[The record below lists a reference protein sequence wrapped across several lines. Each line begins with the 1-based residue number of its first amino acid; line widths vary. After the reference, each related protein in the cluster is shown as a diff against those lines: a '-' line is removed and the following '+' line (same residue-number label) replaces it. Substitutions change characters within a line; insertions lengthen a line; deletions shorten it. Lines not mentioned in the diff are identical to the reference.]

1 MEQGSFQKAM
11 RVFLDANIL
20 FSASLPK
27 SHLALFLEGLG
38 EYAELLSNV
47 YACEEAERN
56 LATKFPG
63 SLPVFQKLCGVI
75 ELVPVGIFDSGVG
88 LAEKDQPILC
98 GAIAGQADYLLT
110 GDKKDFGHL
119 FGKSIGGVTVV
130 SVELLLKELID
141 QGVLQNP

>member
-1 MEQGSFQKAM
+1 M

-27 SHLALFLEGLG
+27 SHLALFLEGLD
-38 EYAELLSNV
+38 EHAKLLSNV

-56 LATKFPG
+56 LATKFPR

-75 ELVPVGIFDSGVG
+75 ELVPMGIFDPGVR

-98 GAIAGQADYLLT
+98 GAIAGKADYLLT

-130 SVELLLKELID
+130 SVELLLRELVN
-141 QGVLQNP
+141 QGVLENP

>member
-1 MEQGSFQKAM
+1 M

-27 SHLALFLEGLG
+27 SQLALFLKGLAQH
-38 EYAELLSNV
+38 AELLSNL

-56 LATKFPG
+56 LANKFPK
-63 SLPVFQKLCGVI
+63 SLPAFQKLLELI
-75 ELVPVGIFDSGVG
+75 ELVPMGIFDSGVR

-98 GAIAGQADYLLT
+98 GAIAGHAHYLLT

-119 FGKSIGGVTVV
+119 FGKSPGGVMVV
-130 SVELLLKELID
+130 SVDLLLKELVD
-141 QGVLQNP
+141 QGLLEIS

>member
-27 SHLALFLEGLG
+27 SHLALFLAGLG
-38 EYAELLSNV
+38 EHAELISNV

-56 LATKFPG
+56 LATKFPR

-75 ELVPVGIFDSGVG
+75 ELVPMGIFDSGMR

-130 SVELLLKELID
+130 SVELLLRELVA
-141 QGVLQNP
+141 QGVLENP